1 MPEKHYG
8 IGNANRLIEV
18 NGVALH
24 FTAYSHSAGAWSGF
38 HSSSDPS
45 AQIELDALVARKE
58 LHVMEAWEIE
68 EIKKK
73 APSLRGSTVPQDQL
87 GQLEN
92 AEVAEKVEV
101 EDLPE
106 VEDILNVEKVAKA
119 EVKKLGRK
127 RKL

>member
-8 IGNANRLIEV
+8 VANANRSIVV
-18 NGVALH
+18 NGTTLR
-24 FTAYSHSAGAWSGF
+24 FTPYSHSAGAWTGF
-38 HSSSDPS
+38 YSTSSS
-45 AQIELDALVARKE
+45 AEQVELDALVASKN
-58 LHVMEAWEIE
+58 LHIMEGWEIE

-73 APSLRGSTVPQDQL
+73 APNLRSSTVSQDQL
-87 GQLEN
+87 AQLEN

-119 EVKKLGRK
+119 EVKKRGRK

>member
-8 IGNANRLIEV
+8 VANANRSIVV
-18 NGVALH
+18 NGTALR
-24 FTAYSHSAGAWSGF
+24 FTPYDHSAGAWTGF
-38 HSSSDPS
+38 YSTSNP
-45 AQIELDALVARKE
+45 AEQVALDALIEVKE
-58 LHVMEAWEIE
+58 IFRMTGAEIE

-73 APSLRGSTVPQDQL
+73 APNLRSSTVSQDQL
-87 GQLEN
+87 AQLEN

-119 EVKKLGRK
+119 EVKKRGRK